1 MMVANN
7 APITIMEENISLAE
21 GISTRVMIRVSTKQ
35 ILQRKATLEKNLS
48 VIMSVKGAV
57 PEMQVGFSKMDVVD

>member
-57 PEMQVGFSKMDVVD
+57 PKRQVGFSKMDVVD